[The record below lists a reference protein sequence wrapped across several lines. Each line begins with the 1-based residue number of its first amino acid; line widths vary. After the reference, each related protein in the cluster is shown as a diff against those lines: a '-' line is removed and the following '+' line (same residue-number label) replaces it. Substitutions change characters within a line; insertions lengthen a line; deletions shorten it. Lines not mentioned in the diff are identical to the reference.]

1 MEDTTGSTVGQVK
14 RFTGGSFLGSLK
26 NGLKW
31 AASHITPIKN
41 FLQQHVDHPI
51 ANKAVDI
58 ATSLGCGMTG
68 AARHKLHDRLH

>member
-1 MEDTTGSTVGQVK
+1 MESEVGSTVGQVK

-41 FLQQHVDHPI
+41 WVKEHIDHPV
-51 ANKAVDI
+51 ANSAVKA
-58 ATSLGCGMTG
+58 AEAFGYGMTG
-68 AARHKLHDRLH
+68 AAKHRLESRLH